1 MSVMNPKTQKIALV
15 TGAAQG
21 IGAGIAQRLAADGCL
36 VVVLDQT
43 AEAGHSTVAAIVRG
57 GGQALAVGADV
68 ANEQAVAEAMQYII
82 STVGE
87 PTILVNNAGFAR
99 DGSLS
104 AMSIQDWDEV
114 LGVHLRGS
122 FLLTKACLPGMKIA
136 GWGRIV
142 NISSI
147 SAQGHRDRA
156 NYCAAKAG
164 MHGFIKSLAVE
175 LGPCGITAN
184 VVAPGLVVTAMTEA
198 TARRKGLTLEEHLR
212 QAVQQI
218 PVNRAGT
225 PADVAH
231 AVSFFSSEATSFITG
246 QVLYVAGMPVD

>member
-1 MSVMNPKTQKIALV
+1 MHSIPRIALV

-21 IGAGIAQRLAADGCL
+21 IGASIAQRLAADGYL

-43 AEAGHSTVAAIVRG
+43 AQAGQRTVAAIVGAG
-57 GGQALAVGADV
+57 GRALAVGADV
-68 ANEQAVAEAMQYII
+68 AHEQPVAEAMQRII
-82 STVGE
+82 AEVGA

-99 DGSLS
+99 DGPLA
-104 AMSIQDWDEV
+104 AMSVLDWDEV
-114 LGVHLRGS
+114 VAVHLRSS
-122 FLLTKACLPGMKIA
+122 FLLTKACLPGMQAA
-136 GWGRIV
+136 GWGRII

-164 MHGFIKSLAVE
+164 THGFIKSLAVE
-175 LGPCGITAN
+175 LGPSGITAN

-198 TARRKGLTLEEHLR
+198 TARRKGLTLEAHLH
-212 QAVQQI
+212 QAIQQI
-218 PVNRAGT
+218 PVSRAGT

-231 AVSFFSSEATSFITG
+231 AVSFFASEAAGFITG

>member
-1 MSVMNPKTQKIALV
+1 MNSTPKIALV

-21 IGAGIAQRLAADGCL
+21 IGAGIAQRLAADGCR

-43 AEAGHSTVAAIVRG
+43 AQAGYHTVAAIERA

-68 ANEQAVAEAMQYII
+68 ANEQAVAEALERII
-82 STVGE
+82 AEVGA

-99 DGSLS
+99 DGSLT
-104 AMSIQDWDEV
+104 AMSVQDWDEV
-114 LGVHLRGS
+114 IAVHLRGS
-122 FLLTKACLPGMKIA
+122 FLLTKACLPGMKAA
-136 GWGRIV
+136 GWGRLV

-175 LGPCGITAN
+175 LGPDGITAN

-198 TARRKGLTLEEHLR
+198 TARRKGLTLEAHLH
-212 QAVQQI
+212 QAIRQI

-231 AVSFFSSEATSFITG
+231 AVAFFASEAAGFITG
-246 QVLYVAGMPVD
+246 QVLFVAGMPVD

>member
-1 MSVMNPKTQKIALV
+1 MNSIPKIALV

-43 AEAGHSTVAAIVRG
+43 EQLGRRTVAAIVG
-57 GGQALAVGADV
+57 DGGQALAVGADV
-68 ANEQAVAEAMQYII
+68 ASEQAVAEAVQRI
-82 STVGE
+82 TAEVGA

-99 DGSLS
+99 DGSLLN
-104 AMSIQDWDEV
+104 MSVQDWDEV
-114 LGVHLRGS
+114 VAVHLRGS
-122 FLLTKACLPGMKIA
+122 FLLTKACLPGMRAA

-175 LGPCGITAN
+175 LGPYGITAN

-198 TARRKGLTLEEHLR
+198 TARRKGMTLEAHLQ

-218 PVNRAGT
+218 PVNRAGA

-231 AVSFFSSEATSFITG
+231 AVSFFSSEAASFITG

>member
-1 MSVMNPKTQKIALV
+1 MHSTPKIALV

-36 VVVLDQT
+36 VIVLDQT
-43 AEAGHSTVAAIVRG
+43 AQAGHRTVAAIEQA

-68 ANEQAVAEAMQYII
+68 ANEQAVAEAVEHIT
-82 STVGE
+82 SEVGA
-87 PTILVNNAGFAR
+87 PAIVVNNAGFAR
-99 DGSLS
+99 DGPLAAISV
-104 AMSIQDWDEV
+104 QDWDEV
-114 LGVHLRGS
+114 IAVHLRGS
-122 FLLTKACLPGMKIA
+122 FLLTKACLPGMKAA

-175 LGPCGITAN
+175 LGPYGITAN

-198 TARRKGLTLEEHLR
+198 TARRKGLTLEAHLH
-212 QAVQQI
+212 QAIQQI

-231 AVSFFSSEATSFITG
+231 AVAFFASEAAGFITG
-246 QVLYVAGMPVD
+246 QVLFVAGMPVD

>member
-1 MSVMNPKTQKIALV
+1 MTITPKIALV

-36 VVVLDQT
+36 VVVLDYTEQL
-43 AEAGHSTVAAIVRG
+43 GYSTVAAIVRD

-68 ANEQAVAEAMQYII
+68 ASEQAVAVAVQRITAE
-82 STVGE
+82 VGA

-99 DGSLS
+99 DGSFLT
-104 AMSIQDWDEV
+104 MSVQDWDEV
-114 LGVHLRGS
+114 VAVHLRGS
-122 FLLTKACLPGMKIA
+122 FLLTKACLPGMRVA

-142 NISSI
+142 TISSI

-164 MHGFIKSLAVE
+164 MHGFVKSLAVE
-175 LGPCGITAN
+175 LGPYGITAN

-198 TARRKGLTLEEHLR
+198 TARRKGMTLEAHLQ

-231 AVSFFSSEATSFITG
+231 AVSFFSSEAAGFITG